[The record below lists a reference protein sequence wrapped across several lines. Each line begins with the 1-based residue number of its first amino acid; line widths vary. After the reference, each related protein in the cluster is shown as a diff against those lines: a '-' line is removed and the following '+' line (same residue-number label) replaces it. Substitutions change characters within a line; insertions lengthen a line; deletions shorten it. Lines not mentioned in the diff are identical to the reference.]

1 MKFVSF
7 LLVTMSALF
16 SGRVG
21 GFKMAEK
28 SNMLLSKSRLM
39 SSWSPP
45 GHNSPTWS
53 GESKGGESKAGSGAV
68 FADYSIYKQKS
79 ALAVKPIPPTFKT
92 AGGYKTVAREGAL
105 YFEMAPAVGNRQ
117 YDWNAKVTFSL
128 SPTECGTLLAAD
140 KNEQLLFTH
149 DPNMGSQ
156 DAGQVVKRLSV
167 NPAPDGKG
175 IFFRINSTG
184 ADKSKVD
191 IPIMI
196 TWGELEVIKT
206 IARFSLPRLLG
217 VDKLFERNADE

>member
-1 MKFVSF
+1 MC
-7 LLVTMSALF
+7 ALF
-16 SGRVG
+16 SRRVG

-28 SNMLLSKSRLM
+28 SNMVLSKSRMM

-45 GHNSPTWS
+45 GHSSPTWS
-53 GESKGGESKAGSGAV
+53 GESKTGSNSV
-68 FADYSIYKQKS
+68 FADYTVYKQKS

-92 AGGYKTVAREGAL
+92 SDGYKTVAREGSIF
-105 YFEMAPAVGNRQ
+105 FEMAPAVGNRQ
-117 YDWNAKVTFSL
+117 YDWNSKVTFSL
-128 SPTECGTLLAAD
+128 NPTECGVLLAAD

-184 ADKSKVD
+184 ADKNKVD
-191 IPIMI
+191 IPIML
-196 TWGELEVIKT
+196 TWGELEVVKT
-206 IARFSLPRLLG
+206 IARFSLPHLLG
-217 VDKLFERNADE
+217 FDKLFERNANE